1 MKPASASRAVSS
13 ASTDALAVPPLV
25 VSGLSIAVEVDG
37 ESRPLLDGV
46 SLRVE
51 PGEIVGLVGESGSGK
66 SVTSRAALGL
76 FPGHART
83 SGSVVVDGVEVI
95 GASTAE
101 LRELRQTRASMI
113 FQDPRSSVNPVR
125 RLGDFITEGLRAR
138 GTAPAEA
145 NRTAV
150 GLLEEVGIRDAAG
163 AMRRFPHE
171 FSGGMLQR
179 IVIAAALSIGPRL
192 VLADEAT
199 TALDVTTQA
208 EVVALLK
215 RLQVESG
222 TGMLFVTHDLELAAA
237 MCDRIVVMYAGRVV
251 ETGTAAAVFANP
263 QHPYTVGLLGSNPR
277 LTGERAI
284 LTPIAGRPL
293 ALSEAPS
300 GCAFRDR
307 CPIAVPECAEEVPAA
322 RLAGSTDVAC
332 IRPGDAKAA

>member
-1 MKPASASRAVSS
+1 MTATAISPGTGSS
-13 ASTDALAVPPLV
+13 ADNPIVPPLV
-25 VSGLSIAVEVDG
+25 ISQLSIEVLVDG
-37 ESRPLLDGV
+37 ESRRLLDEV
-46 SLRVE
+46 SVRVE

-76 FPGHART
+76 FPSNARM

-95 GASTAE
+95 GASAAQ
-101 LRELRQTRASMI
+101 LRDLRRTRASMI

-125 RLGDFITEGLRAR
+125 RLGDFLTEGLIAR
-138 GTAPAEA
+138 GTSRTDA
-145 NRTAV
+145 NRTV
-150 GLLEEVGIRDAAG
+150 IGLLEEVGIRDPAA
-163 AMRRFPHE
+163 AMRRYPHE

-179 IVIAAALSIGPRL
+179 IVIAGALSIAPRL

-208 EVVALLK
+208 EVVSLLK
-215 RLQVESG
+215 RLQSESG
-222 TGMLFVTHDLELAAA
+222 TGMLFVTHDLDLAAA
-237 MCDRIVVMYAGRVV
+237 FCDRIIVMYAGRVV
-251 ETGTAAAVFANP
+251 ETGSASAVFANP

-277 LTGERAI
+277 LTSERAT

-293 ALSEAPS
+293 ALAEAPS

-307 CPIAVPECAEEVPAA
+307 CPIAVPECAVEVPAL
-322 RLAGSTDVAC
+322 RQAGTSEAAC